1 DVLLNGRMRE
11 RFHAEPIIKAVEP
24 LLQERLP
31 RGVTVT
37 RPHADEVARPLH
49 VESLAEPVLHRFHTP
64 HEAIPRTHLLSN
76 GRYTVLMSAAG
87 SGFSRWQGNA
97 ITRWREDAVL
107 DSYGQ
112 FLYLRDTETGATRS
126 AAYQPMCVEPE
137 RYETVFSE
145 DKVEIVRRDGSI
157 SSNLEIVVSPEHD
170 VEVRLLTLE
179 NKGGREVELEVTSYC
194 EIVLA
199 SHEADIAHPAFSNL
213 FVQTEFIPHLGALLA

>member
-1 DVLLNGRMRE
+1 
-11 RFHAEPIIKAVEP
+11 
-24 LLQERLP
+24 
-31 RGVTVT
+31 
-37 RPHADEVARPLH
+37 
-49 VESLAEPVLHRFHTP
+49 
-64 HEAIPRTHLLSN
+64 
-76 GRYTVLMSAAG
+76 
-87 SGFSRWQGNA
+87 
-97 ITRWREDAVL
+97 
-107 DSYGQ
+107 
-112 FLYLRDTETGATRS
+112 
-126 AAYQPMCVEPE
+126 VEPE

-213 FVQTEFIPHLGALLA
+213 FVQTEFIPHLGALLATRRPRTASETPPWAAHVCGVEGKPLGGIQYETDRARFLGRGRTVRNPLSVVDGKPLSNTAGAVLDPVFGLRRRVAIPAGGRVRVIFATLAAATREEAVSLADKYREIDA

>member
-1 DVLLNGRMRE
+1 GLGLKRGLSEDLVVAPYATGLAALVAPREAVENLERLRAEGAEGRYGFYEAIDYTKVRLQEGIRATIVKSYFAHHQGMFLVALGDVLLTGRMRE

-107 DSYGQ
+107 DSYGL
-112 FLYLRDTETGATRS
+112 FLYLRATETG
-126 AAYQPMCVEPE
+126 
-137 RYETVFSE
+137 
-145 DKVEIVRRDGSI
+145 
-157 SSNLEIVVSPEHD
+157 
-170 VEVRLLTLE
+170 
-179 NKGGREVELEVTSYC
+179 
-194 EIVLA
+194 
-199 SHEADIAHPAFSNL
+199 
-213 FVQTEFIPHLGALLA
+213 